1 MGVTIKDWAR
11 VISPARVKLS
21 EPLSRY
27 TTMGVGGAAD
37 WLVCP
42 NSVAELRRVI
52 NFVCANGL
60 NYFVLGGGSNVLFSD
75 AGFRGVVISTEN
87 LIGHARVSGTKLT
100 ILAGE
105 RLSRVLQ
112 IATNNNLSGLEW
124 AVGIPARIGGATA
137 CNAGAF
143 GHSLA
148 DVVAAVWVLR
158 ENEIV
163 KLKPSECG
171 FSYHSAGLNT
181 GDVVVKVEFNLERK
195 SKPEIIG
202 QMKEFFERR
211 DKTQPKE
218 PSSGCIFKRTENFP
232 AGFLI
237 DQAGLKGLSVGGARV
252 SEIHANFIVNTGG
265 ATCADILK
273 LIEIIRDEV
282 KLKFGLKLT
291 LEVLIKGETDDNNG
305 RLSHPYNLQQI

>member
-1 MGVTIKDWAR
+1 M
-11 VISPARVKLS
+11 
-21 EPLSRY
+21 
-27 TTMGVGGAAD
+27 
-37 WLVCP
+37 
-42 NSVAELRRVI
+42 
-52 NFVCANGL
+52 
-60 NYFVLGGGSNVLFSD
+60 
-75 AGFRGVVISTEN
+75 
-87 LIGHARVSGTKLT
+87 
-100 ILAGE
+100 
-105 RLSRVLQ
+105 
-112 IATNNNLSGLEW
+112 
-124 AVGIPARIGGATA
+124 
-137 CNAGAF
+137 
-143 GHSLA
+143 
-148 DVVAAVWVLR
+148 R

-171 FSYHSAGLNT
+171 FSYHSAGLRA
-181 GDVVVKVEFNLERK
+181 GDVVVKVELNLERK

-252 SEIHANFIVNTGG
+252 SEIHANFILNTGG
-265 ATCADILK
+265 ATCTDILK

-282 KLKFGLKLT
+282 KLKFGLELT